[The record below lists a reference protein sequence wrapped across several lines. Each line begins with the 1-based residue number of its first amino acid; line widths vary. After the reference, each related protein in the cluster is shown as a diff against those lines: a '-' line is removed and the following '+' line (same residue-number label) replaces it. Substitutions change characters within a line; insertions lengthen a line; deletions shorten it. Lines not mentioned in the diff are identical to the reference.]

1 MPRRYGAAARRS
13 AVASAVLLALA
24 LVGCRVPSESGAAEG
39 GTSFPALSSIPAG
52 PPSASS
58 AEERRAVIE
67 ELKKDRAKSGGGGAV
82 STDPGPDP
90 EALHP
95 EAGGSAD

>member
-1 MPRRYGAAARRS
+1 M
-13 AVASAVLLALA
+13 LLALA
-24 LVGCRVPSESGAAEG
+24 LAGCRLSLESGAAEG
-39 GTSFPALSSIPAG
+39 GTSFPALGSIPAG

-67 ELKKDRAKSGGGGAV
+67 ELKKDRAKSGDGGAV
-82 STDPGPDP
+82 SADPGPDP